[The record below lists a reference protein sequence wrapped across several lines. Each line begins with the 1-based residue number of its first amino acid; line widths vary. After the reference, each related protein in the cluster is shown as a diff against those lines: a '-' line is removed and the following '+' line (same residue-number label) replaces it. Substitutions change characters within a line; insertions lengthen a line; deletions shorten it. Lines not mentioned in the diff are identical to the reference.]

1 MESAHIDDIKKSVRK
16 YIMVFAALM
25 ALTIITVAISYLHLS
40 VKAAIAVAMVVAT
53 IKGTLVAAF
62 FMHLIDEKKAIYW
75 TLILTVIFFIV
86 LMVLPV
92 SMHLDRLVQ

>member
-1 MESAHIDDIKKSVRK
+1 MESAHVDDIKKSVRK
-16 YIMVFAALM
+16 YIMVFVTLM
-25 ALTIITVAISYLHLS
+25 ALTIVTVSISYLHLG
-40 VKAAIAVAMVVAT
+40 VKAAITVALIVAT
-53 IKGTLVAAF
+53 IKGTLVATY

-75 TLILTVIFFIV
+75 TLILTVVFFTV

>member
-1 MESAHIDDIKKSVRK
+1 MESAHVDDIKKSVRK

-25 ALTIITVAISYLHLS
+25 ALTVITVAISYLHLG

-53 IKGTLVAAF
+53 IKGTLVATY
-62 FMHLIDEKKAIYW
+62 FMHLIDERKAIYW

>member
-1 MESAHIDDIKKSVRK
+1 MESAHVDDIKKSVRK
-16 YIMVFAALM
+16 YIMVFVTLM
-25 ALTIITVAISYLHLS
+25 ALTIVTVAISYLHLG
-40 VKAAIAVAMVVAT
+40 VKSAIAVALIVAT
-53 IKGTLVAAF
+53 IKGTLVATY

-75 TLILTVIFFIV
+75 TLILTVVFFTV